1 MRLSAFFIFTAIFF
15 ASTVAGR
22 NVPFSTEQKIT
33 GLYPPVS
40 GVLSGKPVPESPDP
54 LVAYRWTNP
63 RASDGLESYLLTPVS
78 VGIDRPENVKRIG
91 KKTAAIRVDGPCDL
105 MFDFGRVSA
114 GWLEFDSD
122 DLDGEV
128 EMSISEYTEPAVLNA
143 GAQHPH
149 KTAVPGALRQY
160 LPAGTEYGTLR
171 RGTLRLDSRPV
182 APPPGHDFRRP
193 IGLPDQAC
201 QLRRQ
206 FPL

>member
-78 VGIDRPENVKRIG
+78 VGDRPAGERETDREKRRRRSG
-91 KKTAAIRVDGPCDL
+91 STARA
-105 MFDFGRVSA
+105 
-114 GWLEFDSD
+114 
-122 DLDGEV
+122 
-128 EMSISEYTEPAVLNA
+128 T
-143 GAQHPH
+143 
-149 KTAVPGALRQY
+149 
-160 LPAGTEYGTLR
+160 
-171 RGTLRLDSRPV
+171 
-182 APPPGHDFRRP
+182 
-193 IGLPDQAC
+193 
-201 QLRRQ
+201 
-206 FPL
+206 

>member
-114 GWLEFDSD
+114 GWL
-122 DLDGEV
+122 
-128 EMSISEYTEPAVLNA
+128 
-143 GAQHPH
+143 
-149 KTAVPGALRQY
+149 
-160 LPAGTEYGTLR
+160 
-171 RGTLRLDSRPV
+171 
-182 APPPGHDFRRP
+182 
-193 IGLPDQAC
+193 
-201 QLRRQ
+201 
-206 FPL
+206 

>member
-1 MRLSAFFIFTAIFF
+1 
-15 ASTVAGR
+15 
-22 NVPFSTEQKIT
+22 
-33 GLYPPVS
+33 
-40 GVLSGKPVPESPDP
+40 
-54 LVAYRWTNP
+54 
-63 RASDGLESYLLTPVS
+63 
-78 VGIDRPENVKRIG
+78 
-91 KKTAAIRVDGPCDL
+91 

-122 DLDGEV
+122 DLDGEI

-149 KTAVPGALRQY
+149 KTAVPVRYGNTYRLE
-160 LPAGTEYGTLR
+160 LNTELYEGVRYGVGFT
-171 RGTLRLDSRPV
+171 SV